1 MEKKKRETEGK
12 GEDPAGTAFPHGS
25 HSTCKVEPERAEP
38 GQNSRGL
45 VNRTI
50 VKHLPSFPFIYIYIC
65 IFFFSLSFF
74 LLVLLH
80 PKRVAAAAAC
90 TQIYAYL
97 WLFSLYK
104 ETALECIN
112 KWIPCHR
119 RTALGGRRGR
129 AAGVTNYFKLERRPT
144 RRIQRERD
152 DGGQENEGE
161 LYAFAYT
168 PHFACLSLYV
178 LL

>member
-65 IFFFSLSFF
+65 IFFSFSLFF

-80 PKRVAAAAAC
+80 PKRV
-90 TQIYAYL
+90 
-97 WLFSLYK
+97 
-104 ETALECIN
+104 
-112 KWIPCHR
+112 
-119 RTALGGRRGR
+119 
-129 AAGVTNYFKLERRPT
+129 
-144 RRIQRERD
+144 
-152 DGGQENEGE
+152 DGGGGGG
-161 LYAFAYT
+161 L
-168 PHFACLSLYV
+168 HSDICLSLAIFTI
-178 LL
+178 

>member
-65 IFFFSLSFF
+65 IFFFFLSFF
-74 LLVLLH
+74 STRSAP
-80 PKRVAAAAAC
+80 PKTSGWRRRRRLALRYMLISGYFHYIKK
-90 TQIYAYL
+90 QL
-97 WLFSLYK
+97 W
-104 ETALECIN
+104 N
-112 KWIPCHR
+112 
-119 RTALGGRRGR
+119 
-129 AAGVTNYFKLERRPT
+129 V
-144 RRIQRERD
+144 
-152 DGGQENEGE
+152 
-161 LYAFAYT
+161 
-168 PHFACLSLYV
+168 
-178 LL
+178 